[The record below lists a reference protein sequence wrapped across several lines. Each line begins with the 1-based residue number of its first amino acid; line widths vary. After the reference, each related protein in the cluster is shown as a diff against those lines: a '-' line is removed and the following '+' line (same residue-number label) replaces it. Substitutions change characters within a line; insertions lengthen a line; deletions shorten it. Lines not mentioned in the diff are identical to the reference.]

1 MNCFPIEGDGI
12 TRKKIPLSISLF
24 IEVAHDEMIDSLK
37 RIYNGA
43 EKSRVKLLQ
52 LKVGLE
58 QLMTI

>member
-1 MNCFPIEGDGI
+1 MQLKLE
-12 TRKKIPLSISLF
+12 KKIPLSISLF
-24 IEVAHDEMIDSLK
+24 IEVANDEMIDSLK